1 MLNQFISK
9 KLATL
14 KEDKEFF
21 ENKSEVEK
29 NKLKAEYEKIHNN
42 FIRKNLSTFILREFD
57 MGELKLFRAGLRAYT
72 NESEIFLI
80 NLVQRMIDFK
90 TVS

>member
-21 ENKSEVEK
+21 ENKSEGEK

-42 FIRKNLSTFILREFD
+42 FIRKNLSIFILRQFD
-57 MGELKLFRAGLRAYT
+57 MREL
-72 NESEIFLI
+72 
-80 NLVQRMIDFK
+80 
-90 TVS
+90 